1 MDAFMVLSARGREL
15 RGVPVCA
22 ACLLELARC
31 DSKVLASAG
40 MPVLHVRNVPAR
52 VVATLKRRA
61 KENGRS
67 LNAEVVQALRDYAER
82 ETHAEAMLRQLEEF
96 RREWLAPPDA
106 PTAVELIRAG
116 REERERRLAGD
127 L

>member
-1 MDAFMVLSARGREL
+1 MSD
-15 RGVPVCA
+15 VPT
-22 ACLLELARC
+22 LNI
-31 DSKVLASAG
+31 
-40 MPVLHVRNVPAR
+40 RNVPEK

-67 LNAEVVQALRDYAER
+67 LNAEVVAALKDYDER
-82 ETHAEAMLRQLEEF
+82 HMRATKLRRQLEDF

-106 PTAVELIRAG
+106 PTPEELIRAG
-116 REERERRLAGD
+116 HEERDRRIAGD